1 MLGIKPPINLA
12 YHYARLD
19 AVKKETSRIVI
30 SMSHTRL
37 HARRSRQVLVLLE
50 PVVGNGDLVGKSGG
64 GKYLS
69 HERVQV

>member
-30 SMSHTRL
+30 SMSHTPKRK
-37 HARRSRQVLVLLE
+37 RSTSAKGIFFYTLLIGPDE
-50 PVVGNGDLVGKSGG
+50 AK
-64 GKYLS
+64 
-69 HERVQV
+69 RM